1 MVWNGIMGCGNVH
14 KCEYEYEYEYEY
26 VKSDVIN
33 VFLNIR

>member
-1 MVWNGIMGCGNVH
+1 MGCGNVH